1 MTAHQTLRAGERIH
15 GFTVNA
21 VDPLPELKVTAIR
34 ATHDRSGAQLL
45 HLHGGDTENLM
56 AIGFRTPPC
65 DSTGLPHILEHTVL
79 CGSRRYPVKDPFV
92 ELLKTSLA
100 TFLNAFTYPDRTV
113 YPCASMNHRDFFN
126 AASVYLDAV
135 FHPNLTEM
143 HFKQE
148 GHHFDFERKNDPASP
163 LTVSG
168 IVYNEMKGV
177 YSSLDGC
184 MWRAT
189 EALYPDTPYGF
200 DSGGDPEVIPSL
212 TYEQFVGFHRRYY
225 HPSNARIF
233 LYGDIPTRD
242 HLAFLDREALAAY
255 ERIEMDSAIPAQPR
269 WTAPRRVTIP
279 YPAAAGDR
287 PEEKSAFALAWMC
300 GELIDAATT
309 YAWEILG
316 AYLLGHEGSPLHKA
330 LMDSGLGGEVAFS
343 GHIAHRRQTMFAVGL
358 KETSPDRADD
368 VEKLVREN
376 LERIAADG
384 LDPDRLES
392 CFHQFEIGVRSLPQN
407 YPLVL
412 MERVFDAWT
421 YDADPL
427 VLLRARDHLADLRR
441 RASDP
446 GYFPRLIREGLLENT
461 HMLAMLFVPDDDLT
475 ARRDREN
482 AARFAGV
489 KSGMSAA
496 DLDRIAREAVELDAM
511 QAAPNTPEALATLPR
526 LHPSDVPV
534 EPPALEIEH
543 RSAAGRPWE
552 SARLFTNGLSHLSI
566 AIDLSGLEEEE
577 YPWVPLYAEALTGMG
592 AAGRGYDAM
601 AEREAAAS
609 GGISARV
616 GLGGHFHDPARSRPF
631 LFLSASCLDERAE
644 RMLDVLGERWFQPDF
659 HDPKRLKDII
669 VQEAIRRRE
678 SVAEHGNAHAG
689 LYAARGLSAAAFR
702 AEQFGGITQARL
714 MRSLAERVGRESD
727 AIEAR
732 LIALHRKLRGAWR
745 VHAAFA
751 GGEAA
756 EEIARAR
763 MESWL
768 AAAPAEPEPD
778 ARALRRDAA
787 PSAVPAVE
795 GIAVPAGVAF
805 VAEAFPAVPAA
816 DPRAPALLVL
826 SNQLTFGYLWSE
838 VRVRRGAYGCSARY
852 DQGLGQMA
860 LSSFRDPCI
869 AETLETYRGIA
880 RHVLRD
886 MDLAPEAV
894 DQQVIGAFK
903 SLDAPMRPAR
913 AVSLALSWHLT
924 GVRDE
929 DRAAFRARLRAT
941 RAEDLRRAAAEIIE
955 PALSAAPVAIV
966 AGREKLEA
974 ARTALPAL
982 RIEEF

>member
-1 MTAHQTLRAGERIH
+1 MTANDTPRTGEQIH
-15 GFTVNA
+15 GFTIDA
-21 VDPLPELKVTAIR
+21 VTPLTELNVTAVR

-45 HLHGGDTENLM
+45 HLHGEDAENLM
-56 AIGFRTPPC
+56 AVGFRTPPH

-113 YPCASMNHRDFFN
+113 YPCASMNRRDFFN

-135 FHPNLTEM
+135 FHPNITEM

-148 GHHFDFERKNDPASP
+148 GHHFDFERKGDPSSP
-163 LTVSG
+163 LTVTG

-200 DSGGDPEVIPSL
+200 DSGGDPDVIPSL
-212 TYEQFVGFHRRYY
+212 TYAQFVDFHRRYY

-233 LYGDIPTRD
+233 LYGDIPTRE
-242 HLAFLDREALAAY
+242 HLAFLDREALGAY
-255 ERIEMDSAIPAQPR
+255 GRIDIDSAIPSQPR
-269 WTAPRRVTIP
+269 WTAPRRVTVP
-279 YPAAAGDR
+279 YPAAAADR
-287 PEEKSAFALAWMC
+287 PEEKSAFALAWLC
-300 GELIDAATT
+300 SELTDAATT
-309 YAWEILG
+309 FAWEILG

-343 GHIAHRRQTMFAVGL
+343 GHIAHRRQTMFAVGM
-358 KETSPDRADD
+358 KDTAPDR
-368 VEKLVREN
+368 VEAIEQRVRGT
-376 LERIAADG
+376 LEDIASRG
-384 LDPDRLES
+384 LDPERLES
-392 CFHQFEIGVRSLPQN
+392 CFHQCEIGVRSLPQN

-412 MERVFDAWT
+412 MDRVFNAWT

-427 VLLRARDHLADLRR
+427 LLLRAREHLADLRR
-441 RASDP
+441 RAADP
-446 GYFPRLIREGLLENT
+446 DYFPRLIRAGLLDNP
-461 HMLAMLFVPDDDLT
+461 HVLGMLFVPDADLT
-475 ARRDREN
+475 ARRERER
-482 AARFAGV
+482 AARFAAA
-489 KSGMSAA
+489 KTGMSPA
-496 DLDRIAREAVELDAM
+496 DLDRIAREAAELDAM
-511 QAAPNTPEALATLPR
+511 QAAPNTAGALATLPR

-543 RSAAGRPWE
+543 GSAAGRPWE
-552 SARLFTNGLSHLSI
+552 RARLFANGLSHLSI
-566 AIDLSGLEEEE
+566 AIDLSGLAEED
-577 YPWVPLYAEALTGMG
+577 YPWLPLYAEALSGMG

-601 AEREAAAS
+601 AEREAAAT

-616 GLGGHFHDPARSRPF
+616 GLGGHFHDPALARPY
-631 LFLSASCLDERAE
+631 LYLATSCLDERAD

-678 SVAEHGNAHAG
+678 SVVEQGNAHAG

-702 AEQFGGITQARL
+702 AEQFGGVTQARL
-714 MRSLAERVGRESD
+714 MRSLAEQVDRD
-727 AIEAR
+727 ADQIEAR
-732 LIALHRKLRGAWR
+732 LRALHRQLRGAWR

-751 GGEAA
+751 GGDAA
-756 EEIARAR
+756 AAAAHTR
-763 MESWL
+763 MEAWL
-768 AAAPAEPEPD
+768 SAAPAESAPD
-778 ARALRRDAA
+778 ARAAVRTAA
-787 PSAVPAVE
+787 PAVE
-795 GIAVPAGVAF
+795 GIAVPSGVAF
-805 VAEAFPAVPAA
+805 VAQAFPAVPAA

-826 SNQLTFGYLWSE
+826 SNQLTYGYLWSE

-852 DQGLGQMA
+852 DQGMGQMV

-869 AETLETYRGIA
+869 AETLETYRGMA

-886 MDLAPEAV
+886 MDLSPDAV

-929 DRAAFRARLRAT
+929 DRAAFRAGLRAT
-941 RAEDLRRAAAEIIE
+941 RADDLRRAASDILE
-955 PALSAAPVAIV
+955 PALADAPVAIV
-966 AGREKLEA
+966 AGRDQLEA
-974 ARTALPAL
+974 ARPALPGL